1 MGLWMI
7 SKYINEDDWEKYAH
21 VPYTYYDGHYHWQK
35 RLLNIGSP
43 LFFINQPTDD
53 PDIDGAFGL
62 ALDFSKHAGGSETAG
77 RHSKQHLTIMSFW

>member
-1 MGLWMI
+1 MKMI
-7 SKYINEDDWEKYAH
+7 GKNMLMFHTHTMMDTIIGRSAYKI
-21 VPYTYYDGHYHWQK
+21 
-35 RLLNIGSP
+35 LGSP

-53 PDIDGAFGL
+53 PDIDGVFGL